1 MFFSVDDLLN
11 DIESY
16 VHESAKLDI
25 PGAEAGRIPLRRL
38 KDRVSYD
45 GDEGCEGIRGSLRET
60 RDYAYLTL
68 FTPLDDSLEEVRGWT
83 CRVNEQGR
91 FDCLHAR
98 SGGWWDSAEDV
109 EAVMRDRSHNTDEA
123 PAKRRYPDDPQP
135 VSSFH
140 RGAKA

>member
-16 VHESAKLDI
+16 IRTTAKLELDI
-25 PGAEAGRIPLRRL
+25 PGAEANRVPLRRL
-38 KDRVSYD
+38 EDKVSYD
-45 GDEGCEGIRGSLRET
+45 EGRESIRGSLRET

-68 FTPLDDSLEEVRGWT
+68 LTPVDESVEEVRGWT
-83 CRVNEQGR
+83 CWVNEQGR
-91 FDCLHAR
+91 FE
-98 SGGWWDSAEDV
+98 GWRDSAEDV